1 MSMINI
7 AERHKFILSKLH
19 EKGYVNV
26 LELCKELDVSGVT
39 IRKDLKLLEDKS
51 LLFRS
56 HGGATVQNPYT
67 IDKPVNEKENIRRE
81 EKTRIGQAGAM
92 LIAPNDA
99 IIIAS
104 GTSVLA
110 LAKNIQP
117 KGQLMVITGAL
128 NVALELL
135 RRPEIEVIQLGGQL
149 RNSSTSV
156 TGTYAEK
163 ILDDF
168 SCSKLFLGVDGIDLE
183 FGLTTTNIMEAHLN
197 QKMMTTA
204 QKTIVLADSSKFGR
218 RGFGRICGLEDIDEV
233 ITDSAIAD
241 HLVKRMEDMGVKVT
255 VV

>member
-1 MSMINI
+1 MINI
-7 AERHKFILSKLH
+7 AERHKFILNKLH

-39 IRKDLKLLEDKS
+39 IRKDLKLLEDKA

-67 IDKPVNEKENIRRE
+67 NDKPVNEKENIRRE
-81 EKTRIGQAGAM
+81 EKNRIGQAAAA

-117 KGQLMVITGAL
+117 KGHLMVITGAL

-156 TGTYAEK
+156 TGSYAEK

-197 QKMMTTA
+197 QKMMATA
-204 QKTIVLADSSKFGR
+204 QKTIVLADSAKFGR
-218 RGFGRICGLEDIDEV
+218 RGFGRICGMEDIDEV